1 MFEVGFWEM
10 VLVGLVALLVF
21 GPERLPRVAR
31 EAALWIKKA
40 RSMVSSVKEDIHREL
55 ELQDLKQSLLEQK
68 RLMDGSLI
76 HRNDN
81 ATRKEEEPAAKE
93 QTDGET

>member
-1 MFEVGFWEM
+1 MFEIGFWEL

-40 RSMVSSVKEDIHREL
+40 RTVVSSVKEEIHHEL

-68 RLMDGSLI
+68 RLGENTLTHKTDS
-76 HRNDN
+76 
-81 ATRKEEEPAAKE
+81 ASRKDEEPAAKE
-93 QTDGET
+93 NADGQA

>member
-1 MFEVGFWEM
+1 MFEVGFWEL

-40 RSMVSSVKEDIHREL
+40 RTVVSSVKEDIHREL

-68 RLMDGSLI
+68 RLVENTLTQKTDS
-76 HRNDN
+76 
-81 ATRKEEEPAAKE
+81 TSRKDEEPAAKE
-93 QTDGET
+93 NPNGPA